1 MITIYH
7 NYFLFSHALLQTALS
22 LVLSGKSTVLGLLM
36 RFNKPREGVIEWD
49 GNDIYNTTL
58 DSFREQVGVMFQQT
72 MIYQATIRDNILF
85 GLPEVLGEVE
95 KAAEA
100 AEIADVINRL
110 PDGYD
115 TLIGGDSIT
124 GMSGGQLQ
132 RVCMAR
138 ALYRKPSVLLL
149 DEGRLSDWCLQYI
162 LLCPLPRI

>member
-1 MITIYH
+1 
-7 NYFLFSHALLQTALS
+7 
-22 LVLSGKSTVLGLLM
+22 M

-58 DSFREQVGVMFQQT
+58 NSFREQVGVMFQQT

-149 DEGRLSDWCLQYI
+149 DEGGLSDWRLQYSS
-162 LLCPLPRI
+162 LPLLPRI

>member
-1 MITIYH
+1 
-7 NYFLFSHALLQTALS
+7 
-22 LVLSGKSTVLGLLM
+22 M

-58 DSFREQVGVMFQQT
+58 NSFRDQVGVMFQQT

-149 DEGRLSDWCLQYI
+149 DEGRLSDWRLQYMSFPYYPEFDACY
-162 LLCPLPRI
+162 LTC

>member
-1 MITIYH
+1 
-7 NYFLFSHALLQTALS
+7 
-22 LVLSGKSTVLGLLM
+22 M
-36 RFNKPREGVIEWD
+36 RFNRPRKGVIEWD
-49 GNDIYNTTL
+49 GNDICNTTL

-100 AEIADVINRL
+100 AEIAGVINRL

-132 RVCMAR
+132 RYTTFV
-138 ALYRKPSVLLL
+138 YGP
-149 DEGRLSDWCLQYI
+149 CLV
-162 LLCPLPRI
+162 